1 MKLVR
6 ALIIASH
13 PIPSLAVTAMATLL
27 TAEAA
32 PAGFGAGRV
41 VLVALAVL
49 AGQLSVGWSNDAI
62 DADRDAGRA
71 DKPAAVGLVSARALW
86 LGAAIA
92 LAASLAL
99 AAALGPVSLV
109 IDAAMTAVA
118 WSYNLGLKSTVW
130 SGATYAVAFGLLPS
144 FSASA
149 LPGHPLARWPVT
161 VAAALLGLG
170 AHFANVLPDLAEDAR
185 NGVRGLPQR
194 LAGALGPI
202 ATRAAALALL
212 LGASVLLVIAAS
224 PGRRWAAIAV
234 AASLALAAALGPV
247 SLVID
252 AAMTAVAWSYNL
264 GLKSTVWSGATYAV
278 AFGLLPSF
286 SASALPGHP
295 LARWPVT
302 IAAALLGLGAHFAN
316 VLPDLAEDARNGVRG
331 LPQRLAS
338 RSGPIATRSAALA
351 LLLGASALLLVA
363 ASPGRRWAAIVG
375 LCCSGVLAVVGA
387 RGRGQVPFLAAIGIA
402 GVNVALFAA
411 GVEALTSGPHLA
423 GALG

>member
-32 PAGFGAGRV
+32 PRGFGAGRV

-86 LGAAIA
+86 LG
-92 LAASLAL
+92 
-99 AAALGPVSLV
+99 
-109 IDAAMTAVA
+109 
-118 WSYNLGLKSTVW
+118 
-130 SGATYAVAFGLLPS
+130 
-144 FSASA
+144 
-149 LPGHPLARWPVT
+149 
-161 VAAALLGLG
+161 
-170 AHFANVLPDLAEDAR
+170 
-185 NGVRGLPQR
+185 
-194 LAGALGPI
+194 
-202 ATRAAALALL
+202 
-212 LGASVLLVIAAS
+212 
-224 PGRRWAAIAV
+224 AAIAV

-286 SASALPGHP
+286 SASALPGNP

-316 VLPDLAEDARNGVRG
+316 VLPDLADDARNGVRG
-331 LPQRLAS
+331 LPQRLAA
-338 RSGPIATRSAALA
+338 RSGPAATRYAALV
-351 LLLGASALLLVA
+351 LLLAASVLLLIA
-363 ASPGRRWAAIVG
+363 ATPGRRWAAIAG
-375 LCCSGVLAVVGA
+375 LCCSGVLAVAGA
-387 RGRGQVPFLAAIGIA
+387 RGRGRVPFLSAIGIA

>member
-32 PAGFGAGRV
+32 PTGFGAGRV
-41 VLVALAVL
+41 ALVALAVL

-71 DKPAAVGLVSARALW
+71 DKPTAVGLISARALW
-86 LGAAIA
+86 LGAA
-92 LAASLAL
+92 
-99 AAALGPVSLV
+99 AAA
-109 IDAAMTAVA
+109 
-118 WSYNLGLKSTVW
+118 
-130 SGATYAVAFGLLPS
+130 
-144 FSASA
+144 
-149 LPGHPLARWPVT
+149 
-161 VAAALLGLG
+161 
-170 AHFANVLPDLAEDAR
+170 
-185 NGVRGLPQR
+185 
-194 LAGALGPI
+194 
-202 ATRAAALALL
+202 
-212 LGASVLLVIAAS
+212 
-224 PGRRWAAIAV
+224 

-338 RSGPIATRSAALA
+338 RFGPIATRSAALA

-423 GALG
+423 GALS

>member
-13 PIPSLAVTAMATLL
+13 PIPGLAVTAMATLL

-32 PAGFGAGRV
+32 PPGFGAERV

-71 DKPAAVGLVSARALW
+71 DKPAAVGLVSVRVLW
-86 LGAAIA
+86 LGAAVA
-92 LAASLAL
+92 VAASLAL
-99 AAALGPVSLV
+99 AAALGPVSLA

-118 WSYNLGLKSTVW
+118 WSYNLGLKSTIW
-130 SGATYAVAFGLLPS
+130 SGASYAVAFGLLPS
-144 FSASA
+144 FAASA

-170 AHFANVLPDLAEDAR
+170 AHFANVLPDLAADAR

-194 LAGALGPI
+194 LAA
-202 ATRAAALALL
+202 
-212 LGASVLLVIAAS
+212 
-224 PGRRWAAIAV
+224 
-234 AASLALAAALGPV
+234 
-247 SLVID
+247 
-252 AAMTAVAWSYNL
+252 
-264 GLKSTVWSGATYAV
+264 
-278 AFGLLPSF
+278 
-286 SASALPGHP
+286 
-295 LARWPVT
+295 
-302 IAAALLGLGAHFAN
+302 
-316 VLPDLAEDARNGVRG
+316 
-331 LPQRLAS
+331 
-338 RSGPIATRSAALA
+338 RSGPAATRYAALV
-351 LLLGASALLLVA
+351 LLLAASVLLLVA
-363 ASPGRRWAAIVG
+363 ASPGRRWAAIAG
-375 LCCSGVLAVVGA
+375 LCCAGVLAVAGA

-402 GVNVALFAA
+402 GVDVALFAA

>member
-1 MKLVR
+1 MRGGLPMKLVR

-32 PAGFGAGRV
+32 PAGFGAGG
-41 VLVALAVL
+41 AVL
-49 AGQLSVGWSNDAI
+49 GAG
-62 DADRDAGRA
+62 
-71 DKPAAVGLVSARALW
+71 
-86 LGAAIA
+86 
-92 LAASLAL
+92 
-99 AAALGPVSLV
+99 SLV

-161 VAAALLGLG
+161 LAAALLGLG
-170 AHFANVLPDLAEDAR
+170 AHSRTWRPDRAEDAR

-194 LAGALGPI
+194 LA
-202 ATRAAALALL
+202 TR
-212 LGASVLLVIAAS
+212 
-224 PGRRWAAIAV
+224 
-234 AASLALAAALGPV
+234 
-247 SLVID
+247 
-252 AAMTAVAWSYNL
+252 
-264 GLKSTVWSGATYAV
+264 
-278 AFGLLPSF
+278 F
-286 SASALPGHP
+286 
-295 LARWPVT
+295 
-302 IAAALLGLGAHFAN
+302 
-316 VLPDLAEDARNGVRG
+316 
-331 LPQRLAS
+331 
-338 RSGPIATRSAALA
+338 GPIATRSAALA

-375 LCCSGVLAVVGA
+375 LCCAGVLAVVGA
-387 RGRGQVPFLAAIGIA
+387 RGLGQVPFLAAIGIA

-411 GVEALTSGPHLA
+411 GVEALTSGPHLT

>member
-1 MKLVR
+1 MRGGSTMKLVR
-6 ALIIASH
+6 ALISASH

-32 PAGFGAGRV
+32 PSGFGAGRV

-62 DADRDAGRA
+62 DGVRDAGRA
-71 DKPAAVGLVSARALW
+71 DKPVAVGLISARALW
-86 LGAAIA
+86 LGAAVA
-92 LAASLAL
+92 AAASLAL

-130 SGATYAVAFGLLPS
+130 SGASYAVAFGLLPS

-194 LAGALGPI
+194 LAGRFGPI
-202 ATRAAALALL
+202 ATRSAALALL

-224 PGRRWAAIAV
+224 PGRRWAAI
-234 AASLALAAALGPV
+234 
-247 SLVID
+247 
-252 AAMTAVAWSYNL
+252 
-264 GLKSTVWSGATYAV
+264 
-278 AFGLLPSF
+278 
-286 SASALPGHP
+286 
-295 LARWPVT
+295 
-302 IAAALLGLGAHFAN
+302 
-316 VLPDLAEDARNGVRG
+316 
-331 LPQRLAS
+331 
-338 RSGPIATRSAALA
+338 
-351 LLLGASALLLVA
+351 
-363 ASPGRRWAAIVG
+363 VG
-375 LCCSGVLAVVGA
+375 LCCSGVLAVIGA

-411 GVEALTSGPHLA
+411 GVEALTSVPPA
-423 GALG
+423 TGALG

>member
-32 PAGFGAGRV
+32 PRGFGAGRV

-71 DKPAAVGLVSARALW
+71 DKPAAVGLVSVRALW
-86 LGAAIA
+86 LGAAVA
-92 LAASLAL
+92 VAASLAL
-99 AAALGPVSLV
+99 AAALGPVSLA

-118 WSYNLGLKSTVW
+118 WSYNLGLKSTIW
-130 SGATYAVAFGLLPS
+130 SGASYAVAFGLLPS
-144 FSASA
+144 FAASA

-170 AHFANVLPDLAEDAR
+170 AHFANVLPDLAADER

-194 LAGALGPI
+194 LATRSGPA
-202 ATRAAALALL
+202 ATRYAALVLL
-212 LGASVLLVIAAS
+212 LSASVLLLI
-224 PGRRWAAIAV
+224 
-234 AASLALAAALGPV
+234 
-247 SLVID
+247 
-252 AAMTAVAWSYNL
+252 
-264 GLKSTVWSGATYAV
+264 
-278 AFGLLPSF
+278 
-286 SASALPGHP
+286 
-295 LARWPVT
+295 
-302 IAAALLGLGAHFAN
+302 
-316 VLPDLAEDARNGVRG
+316 
-331 LPQRLAS
+331 
-338 RSGPIATRSAALA
+338 
-351 LLLGASALLLVA
+351 A

-375 LCCSGVLAVVGA
+375 LCCSGVLALAGA
-387 RGRGQVPFLAAIGIA
+387 RGRGRVPFLAAIGIA
-402 GVNVALFAA
+402 GVNVVLFAA

>member
-32 PAGFGAGRV
+32 PRGFGAGRV

-86 LGAAIA
+86 LG
-92 LAASLAL
+92 
-99 AAALGPVSLV
+99 
-109 IDAAMTAVA
+109 
-118 WSYNLGLKSTVW
+118 
-130 SGATYAVAFGLLPS
+130 
-144 FSASA
+144 
-149 LPGHPLARWPVT
+149 
-161 VAAALLGLG
+161 
-170 AHFANVLPDLAEDAR
+170 
-185 NGVRGLPQR
+185 
-194 LAGALGPI
+194 
-202 ATRAAALALL
+202 
-212 LGASVLLVIAAS
+212 
-224 PGRRWAAIAV
+224 AAIAV

-286 SASALPGHP
+286 SASALPGNP

-302 IAAALLGLGAHFAN
+302 IAAGLLGLGAHFAN
-316 VLPDLAEDARNGVRG
+316 VLPDLAADARNGVRG
-331 LPQRLAS
+331 LPQRLAA
-338 RSGPIATRSAALA
+338 RSGPAATRYAALV
-351 LLLGASALLLVA
+351 LLLAASVLLLIA
-363 ASPGRRWAAIVG
+363 ATPGRRWAAIVG
-375 LCCSGVLAVVGA
+375 LCCSAVLAVVGA

-402 GVNVALFAA
+402 GVNVVLFAA

-423 GALG
+423 SALG

>member
-32 PAGFGAGRV
+32 PPGFGAGRV

-71 DKPAAVGLVSARALW
+71 DKPTAVGLVSVRALW
-86 LGAAIA
+86 LGAAVA
-92 LAASLAL
+92 AAASLAL
-99 AAALGPVSLV
+99 AAALGPVSLA

-118 WSYNLGLKSTVW
+118 WSYNLGLKSTIW
-130 SGATYAVAFGLLPS
+130 SGASYAVAFGLLPS
-144 FSASA
+144 FAASA

-170 AHFANVLPDLAEDAR
+170 AHFANVLPDLADDAR

-194 LAGALGPI
+194 LAARSGPA
-202 ATRAAALALL
+202 ATRYAALVLL
-212 LGASVLLVIAAS
+212 LAASVLLLIAAS
-224 PGRRWAAIAV
+224 PGRRWAAIA
-234 AASLALAAALGPV
+234 
-247 SLVID
+247 
-252 AAMTAVAWSYNL
+252 
-264 GLKSTVWSGATYAV
+264 
-278 AFGLLPSF
+278 
-286 SASALPGHP
+286 
-295 LARWPVT
+295 
-302 IAAALLGLGAHFAN
+302 
-316 VLPDLAEDARNGVRG
+316 
-331 LPQRLAS
+331 
-338 RSGPIATRSAALA
+338 
-351 LLLGASALLLVA
+351 
-363 ASPGRRWAAIVG
+363 G
-375 LCCSGVLAVVGA
+375 LCCSGVLAVAGA

>member
-32 PAGFGAGRV
+32 PRGFGAGRV

-49 AGQLSVGWSNDAI
+49 AGQLSVGWSNDAL

-71 DKPAAVGLVSARALW
+71 DKPAAVGLVSVRALW
-86 LGAAIA
+86 LGAAVA
-92 LAASLAL
+92 VAASLAL
-99 AAALGPVSLV
+99 AAALGPVSLA

-118 WSYNLGLKSTVW
+118 WSYNLGLKSTIW
-130 SGATYAVAFGLLPS
+130 SGASYAVAFGLLPS
-144 FSASA
+144 FAASA

-170 AHFANVLPDLAEDAR
+170 AHFANVLPDLAADER

-194 LAGALGPI
+194 LAARSGPA
-202 ATRAAALALL
+202 ATRYAALVLL
-212 LGASVLLVIAAS
+212 LSASVLLLIAAS
-224 PGRRWAAIAV
+224 PGRRWAAIA
-234 AASLALAAALGPV
+234 
-247 SLVID
+247 
-252 AAMTAVAWSYNL
+252 
-264 GLKSTVWSGATYAV
+264 
-278 AFGLLPSF
+278 
-286 SASALPGHP
+286 
-295 LARWPVT
+295 
-302 IAAALLGLGAHFAN
+302 
-316 VLPDLAEDARNGVRG
+316 
-331 LPQRLAS
+331 
-338 RSGPIATRSAALA
+338 
-351 LLLGASALLLVA
+351 
-363 ASPGRRWAAIVG
+363 G
-375 LCCSGVLAVVGA
+375 LCCSGVLALAGA

-402 GVNVALFAA
+402 GVNVVLFAA

>member
-32 PAGFGAGRV
+32 PPGFGAGRV

-71 DKPAAVGLVSARALW
+71 DKPTAVGLVSARVLW
-86 LGAAIA
+86 LG
-92 LAASLAL
+92 
-99 AAALGPVSLV
+99 
-109 IDAAMTAVA
+109 
-118 WSYNLGLKSTVW
+118 
-130 SGATYAVAFGLLPS
+130 
-144 FSASA
+144 
-149 LPGHPLARWPVT
+149 
-161 VAAALLGLG
+161 
-170 AHFANVLPDLAEDAR
+170 
-185 NGVRGLPQR
+185 
-194 LAGALGPI
+194 
-202 ATRAAALALL
+202 
-212 LGASVLLVIAAS
+212 
-224 PGRRWAAIAV
+224 AAIAV

-338 RSGPIATRSAALA
+338 RFGPIATRSAALA
-351 LLLGASALLLVA
+351 LLLGARRCCWSRPARDGGGRRSSGCAAPACSPWSARGDVA
-363 ASPGRRWAAIVG
+363 RCRSWPRSASPGSTSRCSPPASRR
-375 LCCSGVLAVVGA
+375 
-387 RGRGQVPFLAAIGIA
+387 
-402 GVNVALFAA
+402 
-411 GVEALTSGPHLA
+411 
-423 GALG
+423 

>member
-49 AGQLSVGWSNDAI
+49 AGQLSVGWSNDAV

-71 DKPAAVGLVSARALW
+71 DKPTAVGLVSARVLW

-92 LAASLAL
+92 LAASLVL

-130 SGATYAVAFGLLPS
+130 SGASYAVAFGLLPS

-194 LAGALGPI
+194 LA
-202 ATRAAALALL
+202 
-212 LGASVLLVIAAS
+212 
-224 PGRRWAAIAV
+224 
-234 AASLALAAALGPV
+234 
-247 SLVID
+247 
-252 AAMTAVAWSYNL
+252 
-264 GLKSTVWSGATYAV
+264 
-278 AFGLLPSF
+278 
-286 SASALPGHP
+286 
-295 LARWPVT
+295 
-302 IAAALLGLGAHFAN
+302 
-316 VLPDLAEDARNGVRG
+316 
-331 LPQRLAS
+331 S
-338 RSGPIATRSAALA
+338 RFGPIATRSAAL
-351 LLLGASALLLVA
+351 ALLLVA

-375 LCCSGVLAVVGA
+375 LCCAGVLAVVGA

-402 GVNVALFAA
+402 GVNVALFAG

>member
-32 PAGFGAGRV
+32 PPGFGAVRV

-62 DADRDAGRA
+62 DAERDAGRS
-71 DKPAAVGLVSARALW
+71 DKPAAVGLVSVHALW
-86 LGAAIA
+86 LGAAVA
-92 LAASLAL
+92 VLASLAL
-99 AAALGPVSLV
+99 AAALGPVSLA

-118 WSYNLGLKSTVW
+118 WSYNLGLKTTVW
-130 SGATYAVAFGLLPS
+130 SGASYAIAFGLLPS
-144 FSASA
+144 FAASA

-161 VAAALLGLG
+161 AAAALLGLG
-170 AHFANVLPDLAEDAR
+170 AHFANVLPDLAADER

-194 LAGALGPI
+194 LAA
-202 ATRAAALALL
+202 
-212 LGASVLLVIAAS
+212 
-224 PGRRWAAIAV
+224 
-234 AASLALAAALGPV
+234 
-247 SLVID
+247 
-252 AAMTAVAWSYNL
+252 
-264 GLKSTVWSGATYAV
+264 
-278 AFGLLPSF
+278 
-286 SASALPGHP
+286 
-295 LARWPVT
+295 
-302 IAAALLGLGAHFAN
+302 
-316 VLPDLAEDARNGVRG
+316 
-331 LPQRLAS
+331 
-338 RSGPIATRSAALA
+338 RSGPGATRSAALG
-351 LLLGASALLLVA
+351 LLLAASVLLLIA

-375 LCCSGVLAVVGA
+375 LCCSGALAVAGA
-387 RGRGQVPFLAAIGIA
+387 RGHGKVPFLAAIGIA

>member
-32 PAGFGAGRV
+32 PPGFAAGRV

-49 AGQLSVGWSNDAI
+49 AGQLSVGWSNDAL

-71 DKPAAVGLVSARALW
+71 DKPAAVGLVSVRALW
-86 LGAAIA
+86 LGAAVA
-92 LAASLAL
+92 VAASLAL
-99 AAALGPVSLV
+99 AAALGPVSLA

-118 WSYNLGLKSTVW
+118 WSYNLGLKSTIW
-130 SGATYAVAFGLLPS
+130 SGASYAVAFGLLPS
-144 FSASA
+144 FAASA

-170 AHFANVLPDLAEDAR
+170 AHFANVLPDLAADER

-194 LAGALGPI
+194 LAARSGPA
-202 ATRAAALALL
+202 ATRYAALVLL
-212 LGASVLLVIAAS
+212 LSASVLLLI
-224 PGRRWAAIAV
+224 
-234 AASLALAAALGPV
+234 
-247 SLVID
+247 
-252 AAMTAVAWSYNL
+252 
-264 GLKSTVWSGATYAV
+264 
-278 AFGLLPSF
+278 
-286 SASALPGHP
+286 
-295 LARWPVT
+295 
-302 IAAALLGLGAHFAN
+302 
-316 VLPDLAEDARNGVRG
+316 
-331 LPQRLAS
+331 
-338 RSGPIATRSAALA
+338 
-351 LLLGASALLLVA
+351 A

-375 LCCSGVLAVVGA
+375 LCCSGVLALAGA

-402 GVNVALFAA
+402 GVNVVLFAA
-411 GVEALTSGPHLA
+411 GVEALTSSPHLA

>member
-1 MKLVR
+1 
-6 ALIIASH
+6 
-13 PIPSLAVTAMATLL
+13 
-27 TAEAA
+27 
-32 PAGFGAGRV
+32 
-41 VLVALAVL
+41 
-49 AGQLSVGWSNDAI
+49 
-62 DADRDAGRA
+62 
-71 DKPAAVGLVSARALW
+71 
-86 LGAAIA
+86 
-92 LAASLAL
+92 
-99 AAALGPVSLV
+99 
-109 IDAAMTAVA
+109 
-118 WSYNLGLKSTVW
+118 
-130 SGATYAVAFGLLPS
+130 
-144 FSASA
+144 
-149 LPGHPLARWPVT
+149 
-161 VAAALLGLG
+161 
-170 AHFANVLPDLAEDAR
+170 
-185 NGVRGLPQR
+185 
-194 LAGALGPI
+194 
-202 ATRAAALALL
+202 
-212 LGASVLLVIAAS
+212 
-224 PGRRWAAIAV
+224 
-234 AASLALAAALGPV
+234 
-247 SLVID
+247 VID

-338 RSGPIATRSAALA
+338 RFGPIATRSAALA

-363 ASPGRRWAAIVG
+363 ATPGRRWAAIVG
-375 LCCSGVLAVVGA
+375 LCCSGVLAAAGA